1 MGNQLGG
8 GTFTFASPNQNVGGR
23 VPRPPY
29 NRRPCSTCTHGTNSS
44 TSCPG
49 GSNNYCS
56 SSPHSQLNAF
66 AAVHGYEI
74 ETRLKNEGSSGGA
87 SQVRIGSTVRECVT
101 RWARRGEGTRCRQYT
116 DRERER
122 GDGAS
127 DGEKSIAVAETGPA

>member
-1 MGNQLGG
+1 MGNQWE
-8 GTFTFASPNQNVGGR
+8 TFTFASPNQNVGGR